1 MCNCMHVFDCAS
13 VLELLHVSAFA
24 HKPRLHFCGRVCVW
38 VNQIQG
44 NGDTC
49 IPHGSVSPFFGYEL
63 WADDPPWT
71 QRYSKDWYNQPHP
84 LLS

>member
-1 MCNCMHVFDCAS
+1 MYSCMHGFDCAS

-24 HKPRLHFCGRVCVW
+24 DKPWLHLCGRVCLW

-63 WADDPPWT
+63 WADDPPQT
-71 QRYSKDWYNQPHP
+71 QRCSKDWYNQPHP
-84 LLS
+84 RLS